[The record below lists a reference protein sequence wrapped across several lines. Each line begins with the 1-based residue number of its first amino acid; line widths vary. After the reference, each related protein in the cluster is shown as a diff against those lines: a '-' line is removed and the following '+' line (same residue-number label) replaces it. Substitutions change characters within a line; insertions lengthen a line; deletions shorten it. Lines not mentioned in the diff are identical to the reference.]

1 MNDVKGFDMGFFG
14 NIWVR
19 QNILEKAG
27 DFTQGHK
34 HSFDHVSLLSS
45 GSLEVEITGY
55 PVKQFKA
62 PTFII
67 IRKEHEHKFKALED
81 NSNWYCVFAMRDV
94 DGNVMDIFGQQNDP
108 ITEFKEQL

>member
-1 MNDVKGFDMGFFG
+1 MSEVKGSDLGFFG

-27 DFTQGHK
+27 DSNQGHK
-34 HSFDHVSLLSS
+34 HSFDHISLLSS
-45 GSLEVEITGY
+45 GSVEVEVVGY
-55 PVKQFKA
+55 PPKQFKA

-67 IRKEHEHKFKALED
+67 IRKEHEHKFTALED

-94 DGNVMDIFGQQNDP
+94 DGNVMDIFGEQHDP
-108 ITEFKEQL
+108 ITEFKE